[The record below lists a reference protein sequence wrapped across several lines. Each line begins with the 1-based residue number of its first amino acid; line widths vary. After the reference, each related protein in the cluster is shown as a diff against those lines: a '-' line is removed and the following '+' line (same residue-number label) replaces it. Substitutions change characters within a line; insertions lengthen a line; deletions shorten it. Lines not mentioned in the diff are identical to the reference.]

1 MREGGGRKGERKTI
15 ERKRDTKRAG
25 KHAMRQTKIQRDRR
39 DISFT

>member
-15 ERKRDTKRAG
+15 EGKRDTKRAG
-25 KHAMRQTKIQRDRR
+25 KLAVRQTEIQTDRR